1 MKFDTSTIDG
11 FENMSD
17 ADKVTALLGVDL
29 PDPVDTKNL
38 VKKEDFDKVMSEA
51 SSYKKQLKEKM
62 TAEETAAA
70 EAKAAQEKL
79 QNDYNALLKENTE
92 AINAIKSDTADML
105 ATFES
110 WRGAMRVLEAI
121 GRLARPV
128 SYIVGLVASIAAFY
142 TAVKSGVGTK

>member
-1 MKFDTSTIDG
+1 MPRTQEG
-11 FENMSD
+11 FNDYVAAELRT
-17 ADKVTALLGVDL
+17 ADLRMDELVGKVNAI
-29 PDPVDTKNL
+29 
-38 VKKEDFDKVMSEA
+38 
-51 SSYKKQLKEKM
+51 EKDQ
-62 TAEETAAA
+62 AAA
-70 EAKAAQEKL
+70 K
-79 QNDYNALLKENTE
+79 ALLKENTE
-92 AINAIKSDTADML
+92 AINAIKANTADML

>member
-1 MKFDTSTIDG
+1 MGIEMPRTQEG
-11 FENMSD
+11 FNDYMAAELRA
-17 ADKVTALLGVDL
+17 ADLRMDELVGKVNAI
-29 PDPVDTKNL
+29 
-38 VKKEDFDKVMSEA
+38 
-51 SSYKKQLKEKM
+51 EKDQ
-62 TAEETAAA
+62 AAA
-70 EAKAAQEKL
+70 R
-79 QNDYNALLKENTE
+79 ALLKENTE
-92 AINAIKSDTADML
+92 AVNAIKSDTADML

>member
-1 MKFDTSTIDG
+1 MGIEMPRTQVG
-11 FENMSD
+11 FNDYVAAELRT
-17 ADKVTALLGVDL
+17 ADLRMDELVGKVNAI
-29 PDPVDTKNL
+29 
-38 VKKEDFDKVMSEA
+38 
-51 SSYKKQLKEKM
+51 EKDQ
-62 TAEETAAA
+62 AAA
-70 EAKAAQEKL
+70 K
-79 QNDYNALLKENTE
+79 ALLKENTE
-92 AINAIKSDTADML
+92 AINAIKADTADML

>member
-1 MKFDTSTIDG
+1 MPRTQEG
-11 FENMSD
+11 FNDYMAAELRT
-17 ADKVTALLGVDL
+17 ADLRMDELVGKVNAI
-29 PDPVDTKNL
+29 
-38 VKKEDFDKVMSEA
+38 
-51 SSYKKQLKEKM
+51 EKDQ
-62 TAEETAAA
+62 AAA
-70 EAKAAQEKL
+70 R
-79 QNDYNALLKENTE
+79 ALLKENTE
-92 AINAIKSDTADML
+92 AVNAIKSDTADML

>member
-1 MKFDTSTIDG
+1 MPRTQEG
-11 FENMSD
+11 FNDYMAAELRT
-17 ADKVTALLGVDL
+17 ADLRMDELVGKVNAI
-29 PDPVDTKNL
+29 
-38 VKKEDFDKVMSEA
+38 
-51 SSYKKQLKEKM
+51 EKDH
-62 TAEETAAA
+62 AAA
-70 EAKAAQEKL
+70 RAM
-79 QNDYNALLKENTE
+79 LKENTE

-121 GRLARPV
+121 GRLAKPV

>member
-1 MKFDTSTIDG
+1 MTMPRTQ
-11 FENMSD
+11 D
-17 ADKVTALLGVDL
+17 AFNDYVGHDLREMDRRMDQLVEKVTAMEKDQAA
-29 PDPVDTKNL
+29 TK
-38 VKKEDFDKVMSEA
+38 
-51 SSYKKQLKEKM
+51 
-62 TAEETAAA
+62 
-70 EAKAAQEKL
+70 
-79 QNDYNALLKENTE
+79 ALLKENTE
-92 AINAIKSDTADML
+92 AINAIKADTADML